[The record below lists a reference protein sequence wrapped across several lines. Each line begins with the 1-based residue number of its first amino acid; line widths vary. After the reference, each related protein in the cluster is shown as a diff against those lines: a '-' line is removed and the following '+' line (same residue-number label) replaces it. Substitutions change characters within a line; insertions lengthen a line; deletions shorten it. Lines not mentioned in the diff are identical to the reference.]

1 MPNFDRLLNIFDL
14 KERKAAVYLATLELG
29 SATVTPI
36 ARKAGVLRTTTYDL
50 LEDLQFKGLV
60 FYREHHGRR
69 YYQVSDPRR
78 LKQIL
83 SQQQK
88 EVDQTLP
95 QLLAMYKPSKE
106 KPSVRTYDGVE
117 EIAKIYQELL
127 SASKLDAYG
136 SFDKIERYYPE
147 FKRYLK
153 KQFKRHIKVR
163 DIMMMSDNYDKYRKI
178 YVPPRQQLRILPEG
192 IKLETDT
199 MIFDDKVAIIS
210 YADTVH
216 GMIIESK
223 AIADTQSILFEQLW
237 KVSK

>member
-14 KERKAAVYLATLELG
+14 KDRKAAVYLATLELG

-69 YYQVSDPRR
+69 HYQVSDPRR

-83 SQQQK
+83 QQQQK
-88 EVDQTLP
+88 EVDHSLP
-95 QLLAMYKPSKE
+95 ELLALYKPSKE
-106 KPSVRTYDGVE
+106 KPSTRMYDGVGEIARIYE
-117 EIAKIYQELL
+117 EIL

-136 SFDKIERYYPE
+136 NFDKIEQYYPE

-153 KQFKRHIKVR
+153 KQFKRTIKIR
-163 DIMMMSDNYDKYRKI
+163 DIVVMSKNVDKYRKL
-178 YVPPRQQLRILPEG
+178 YTPPRQQLRILPEG
-192 IKLETDT
+192 MMLETDT

-216 GMIIESK
+216 GLIIESK
-223 AIADTQSILFEQLW
+223 AIADTQRLLFEQLW
-237 KVSK
+237 KMSK